1 MSRTRVTS
9 AILNLSPS
17 CFQRV
22 QIFFFTFKKPNFSP
36 QIHLTHFEK
45 PDFVILILRKSLKPN
60 KKSYL
65 TSGASMS
72 VSVEIVV
79 DDVAVIA
86 RSVVAA
92 LVVVAPSSQG
102 ISPQMKKHSIPM
114 SKTFQK
120 ISRKQAELKR
130 EVAATKINNR
140 LTQNAI

>member
-1 MSRTRVTS
+1 MTQTRDTS

-22 QIFFFTFKKPNFSP
+22 QISFLLSKSPIFSP
-36 QIHLTHFEK
+36 QIHLTQFEK
-45 PDFVILILRKSLKPN
+45 PNFVILILRKSLKPN

-79 DDVAVIA
+79 DDVAAIA

-114 SKTFQK
+114 SKRSKNFKKT
-120 ISRKQAELKR
+120 SRVQARSL
-130 EVAATKINNR
+130 AATKINNR